1 MSVPK
6 LRLTDAGGQI
16 IARALAG
23 ETLWFTKLA
32 LGDGQLTSEGQIV
45 GLTGLIHHVMDVPIT
60 SRRRKEGQVTL
71 SGKLTPP
78 TSEFR
83 WRELGVFAKAGETGT
98 ERLYGYINLYEDG
111 EIIKPSDGADRSIY
125 VTVAVGNVQNV
136 EVVLAP
142 IEEATVSIHI
152 VRCRE
157 RDPSKPDY
165 GLGGGGDDGGDET
178 PVLRVKGYT
187 GTAEVSAVVSGVE
200 YDAENLSVDGENV
213 PDGTLII
220 KTKTLEE

>member
-16 IARALAG
+16 MARAMAG

-32 LGDGQLTSEGQIV
+32 LGDGQLTAEGQIA
-45 GLTGLIHHVMDVPIT
+45 GLTGLIHHVVDVSIT

-71 SGKLTPP
+71 SGPLTPP
-78 TSEFR
+78 ASAFR

-98 ERLYGYINLYEDG
+98 ERLYGYLNLYEDG
-111 EIIKPSDGADRSIY
+111 EVVKPDDGTERSIY
-125 VTVAVGNVQNV
+125 VTVAVGDAQNV

-142 IEEATVSIHI
+142 IEGATVSIHI

-200 YDAENLSVDGENV
+200 YDAENMSANPDDV
-213 PDGTLII
+213 PDGTLIL
-220 KTKTLEE
+220 KKVEE

>member
-1 MSVPK
+1 MSVPR

-16 IARALAG
+16 MARAMAG

-45 GLTGLIHHVMDVPIT
+45 GLTGLIHHVVDVPIT
-60 SRRRKEGQVTL
+60 SRRRKEGQLSL

-111 EIIKPSDGADRSIY
+111 EIIKPSDGADRSVY
-125 VTVAVGNVQNV
+125 VTVAVGDVQSV

-142 IEEATVSIHI
+142 VEEATVSIHI
-152 VRCRE
+152 VRQRE

-165 GLGGGGDDGGDET
+165 GLDDGGDET

-200 YDAENLSVDGENV
+200 YDTENMSADPDDV
-213 PDGTLII
+213 PSGTLILR
-220 KTKTLEE
+220 KVEE

>member
-6 LRLTDAGGQI
+6 LRLTDAGWQI
-16 IARALAG
+16 MGRAIAG

-32 LGDGQLTSEGQIV
+32 LGDGQLTTEGQIV
-45 GLTGLIHHVMDVPIT
+45 GLTGLIHHVVDVPIT
-60 SRRRKEGQVTL
+60 ARRRKDGQVTL
-71 SGKLTPP
+71 SGKLTQPA
-78 TSEFR
+78 SEFR
-83 WRELGVFAKAGETGT
+83 WRELGVFAKAGEDGT
-98 ERLYGYINLYEDG
+98 ERLFGYLNLYEDG
-111 EIIKPSDGADRSIY
+111 EIIKPDDGMERSIY

-136 EVVLAP
+136 EVVLP
-142 IEEATVSIHI
+142 PMEEATVSIH
-152 VRCRE
+152 VLRQRV

-165 GLGGGGDDGGDET
+165 GLGGGGDDGGET

-200 YDAENLSVDGENV
+200 YDAINMSVDGENV

-220 KTKTLEE
+220 KTKLEE